1 MRSEAERFMR
11 LCLRLALNGR
21 GYVSPNPLVGAVIV
35 KEGRII
41 AKGYHPAFGKP
52 HAEAIAIEKAG
63 ESAKGSTLYVNL
75 EPCCH
80 YGKTPPCTKAI
91 INAGIKR
98 VVVAMRDPN
107 PLVDGKGI
115 EELRSN
121 GIEVVVGV
129 LEEEARKLN
138 EAYIKFI
145 TTKLPFVVLKMAQS
159 LDGKIATSKGESKWI
174 TGEKARDLVHQLRA
188 TYDAV
193 LVGAQTVLTD
203 DPGLKA
209 YGKGRNP
216 MRIVIDGRGKVPPSA
231 KVFEEDAPRIV
242 LTSQASSLKW
252 RKELE
257 RKGVEVLI
265 AGEERVEID
274 QALRLLGE
282 RNISSILVE
291 GGGETSASF
300 LEAGAVDKILFF
312 IAPKIIGGR
321 DAKTSV
327 EGRGCQSLKNV
338 IRFNKFTLKRIGE
351 DLLVE
356 AYPERGEGC
365 SRE

>member
-11 LCLRLALNGR
+11 LCLRLALKGR

-52 HAEAIAIEKAG
+52 HAEAIAIEKAR
-63 ESAKGSTLYVNL
+63 ESTEGSTLYVNL

-80 YGKTPPCTKAI
+80 YGKTPPCTQAI
-91 INAGIKR
+91 IKAGIKK

-115 EELRSN
+115 EELKSH
-121 GIEVVVGV
+121 GVEVEVGV
-129 LEEEARKLN
+129 LEEEAKKLN
-138 EAYIKFI
+138 EPYIKFI

-174 TGEKARDLVHQLRA
+174 TGEKARDLVHRLRA

-203 DPGLKA
+203 NPGLKT

-216 MRIVIDGRGKVPPSA
+216 VRIVLDGRGRVPPTA
-231 KVFEEDAPRIV
+231 KVFEGDAPRIV
-242 LTSQASSLKW
+242 LTSQSSPPQW
-252 RKELE
+252 REELG

-265 AGEERVEID
+265 GGKEEVDINY
-274 QALRLLGE
+274 ALRLLGE
-282 RNISSILVE
+282 RNISSILIE

-327 EGRGCQSLKNV
+327 EGKGCQFLKDV
-338 IRFNKFTLKRIGE
+338 IKLKSISCKKIGE
-351 DLLVE
+351 DFLIE
-356 AYPERGEGC
+356 AYPEKGEGC